1 MDALAENINNIAD
14 PVVKERCTALREANI
29 RKQGLIEEKLRLA
42 IEIKM
47 LEDAAGRLEEVD
59 RELRS
64 WTAKSFEEDSSLA
77 PGGAETWVSKL
88 LEMFND
94 DLVQ

>member
-1 MDALAENINNIAD
+1 
-14 PVVKERCTALREANI
+14 
-29 RKQGLIEEKLRLA
+29 
-42 IEIKM
+42 M